1 MIFNED
7 HFIFNVQLSQDG
19 GHTIQTVQSVDSN
32 QDNMTVDLTEAT
44 LGQDGQI
51 IITGEDGHGM
61 IHTIIFVFPN
71 SRIEIIFNFNQFLQA
86 IRYQLVE

>member
-1 MIFNED
+1 M
-7 HFIFNVQLSQDG
+7 QLSQGDG
-19 GHTIQTVQSVDSN
+19 GTIQTVQSVDTS

-61 IHTIIFVFPN
+61 MRNHFLFILEK
-71 SRIEIIFNFNQFLQA
+71 IENHF
-86 IRYQLVE
+86 

>member
-1 MIFNED
+1 MNENSIFNAKQ
-7 HFIFNVQLSQDG
+7 FIVDVQLSQGDG
-19 GHTIQTVQSVDSN
+19 GTIQTVQSVDTS

-61 IHTIIFVFPN
+61 LRIDFDFILLKIGRFRMIF
-71 SRIEIIFNFNQFLQA
+71 
-86 IRYQLVE
+86 